1 MEQLNTGSGNGY
13 ISSHWHI
20 VGKFGFNILKDISI
34 YENFHQISQI
44 AGFKDQPWSNVFDNF
59 HQIQPYGGAADYKS
73 WLKTAKN
80 NYKEIAQF
88 DGTSRGAAD

>member
-20 VGKFGFNILKDISI
+20 VGKFRFNILKDISI

-44 AGFKDQPWSNVFDNF
+44 AGFKDQPWTNVFDNF
-59 HQIQPYGGAADYKS
+59 HQIQPYDGAADYKS